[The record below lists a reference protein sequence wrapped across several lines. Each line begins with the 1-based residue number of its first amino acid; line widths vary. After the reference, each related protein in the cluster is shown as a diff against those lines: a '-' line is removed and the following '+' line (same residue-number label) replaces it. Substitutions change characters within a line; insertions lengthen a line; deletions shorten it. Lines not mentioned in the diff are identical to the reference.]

1 MTPTVSIDPA
11 SPIPP
16 FEQLRSQLD
25 HQIRGGVLIAGRQLP
40 TVRQLATDLGLAKNT
55 VVRAYRALERD
66 GLIVGDRRRGTV
78 VLERRTTS
86 GERDQ
91 ILAVAARRFAND
103 LASVNATLDEAITAL
118 RQTLNDE
125 SRGEARTS
133 LPPDNGTQ

>member
-25 HQIRGGVLIAGRQLP
+25 RQIRGGVLTAGHQLP

-55 VVRAYRALERD
+55 VVRAYRVLERD

-78 VLERRTTS
+78 VLERQTTS

-91 ILAVAARRFAND
+91 ILTAAARRFAND
-103 LASVNATLDEAITAL
+103 LNSVNATLDEAITAL
-118 RQTLNDE
+118 RRTLGDE
-125 SRGEARTS
+125 SGGDVTNL